1 MYHLKAFMK
10 RSFDQSAIVAL
21 LMALLLTFL
30 GGLSLLGIG
39 NLVETAHW
47 VEHTQIVIDRLLALL
62 TDVEEE
68 AMANAVLF
76 APVIPPSCN
85 PTRKSAGMCPLNF
98 RRCKS

>member
-1 MYHLKAFMK
+1 MK
-10 RSFDQSAIVAL
+10 FSFDQSIIVAVVVAIL
-21 LMALLLTFL
+21 LMGL
-30 GGLSLLGIG
+30 GYLSLGGIG
-39 NLVETAHW
+39 NLVATAHW
-47 VEHTQIVIDRLLALL
+47 VEHTQVVIDRLQTLL